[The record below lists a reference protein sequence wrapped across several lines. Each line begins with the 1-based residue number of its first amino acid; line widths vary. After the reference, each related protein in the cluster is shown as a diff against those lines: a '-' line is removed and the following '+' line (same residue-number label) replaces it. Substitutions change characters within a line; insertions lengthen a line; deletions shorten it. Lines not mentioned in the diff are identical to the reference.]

1 MKITA
6 ITSQQ
11 KNVNRVNVMV
21 DGKYRFSLDIFQVG
35 ELGIKIDKEYSEE
48 ELVEFEQ
55 ESQFGK
61 LYARALEYTMLRPHS
76 EREIKDYLWRK
87 TRTTRTKEG
96 IEKPGV
102 PQSLADRVLE
112 RLKEKKYIDDEEFA
126 RYWFEYRSQTKGTS
140 LRKLENELRVKGVDS
155 KIIDQRRSQT
165 NRADNDE
172 LRKVI
177 AKKKSKYP
185 DEQKLIVYLMRQGFR
200 YDDVKEALKTSK
212 D

>member
-155 KIIDQRRSQT
+155 KIIDQQRSQT